1 MTMRFNELMTRMHS
15 LTAKTKLVGLASLVA
30 GVLSA
35 GLLAAPSAGAALLEC
50 PTASSTFGICPN
62 SFTSSRAN
70 NQAGAHS
77 DFTTAFQLNTDALGN
92 TAGQLKNV
100 TISLP
105 PGEVGNP
112 QAIPHCTDN
121 EFQDFNC
128 PSDAQV
134 GILNANLTVT
144 PGSHTTL
151 TADTFGPTSLT
162 DDIPTCPGF
171 SGCSTV
177 TFTVADASHISVG
190 DFLTIC
196 GVTSAPC
203 DITVGGQA
211 EHATVRSVDTS
222 TNTIVAD
229 TGGPVAGTCGPD
241 TSLPTNVTFCPT
253 TFGMFYAH
261 ATGDLVYDETINV
274 ASTAGFTG
282 LDFVKI
288 GSQAAGDLETNQT
301 HFFPSNG
308 KLDLETPLQS
318 THTAGEDV
326 NAQADTEPAPVPLFN
341 MTPDPGHVATLSGT
355 FLFVTITVEVD
366 VRSPG
371 STHCDSSSCQLVGTL
386 SSASTLLT
394 LEGSSLTLW
403 GVPGDP
409 SHDAQRCGENLAS
422 PNCQASSVS
431 KAPFLTNPTNCSAA
445 GTASVTATPYQGQP
459 DTVTI
464 PVSPPTGCDQ
474 LSMSPRL
481 SAAPDTS
488 QANTPAGYDIDL
500 SVPQNQQPYSLATP
514 TVQNVSV
521 TLPAGTALSPAV
533 ANGLAG
539 CTDAQF
545 AADSC
550 PDASKVGTVAITTP
564 VLPDQL
570 TGSVYIGA
578 PIPGQMYRLFL
589 AAAGDNVNVHLS
601 GQVTPNPTTGQLTTV
616 FSQNPQLPFSDLD
629 LKLFGGPLAALAN
642 PETCGTFTAT
652 SDILSWSGAD
662 ATPSSSFNIAGCT
675 GAFAPTFAAGTTNPS
690 AGAFSPFTLTFS
702 RSDTDRELS
711 SITATLP
718 PGLFAKIAGVPLCSN
733 AAANVGTCGAA
744 SRVGTA
750 TVGSGAGSHPL
761 FLSGPVYLTGPYNGG
776 AYGLAT
782 VIPAIAGPYNLG
794 TVVVRQSLRI
804 DPNDAHVTAVSDPFP
819 TILDGVP
826 LRIKTVNLTLDRRNF
841 IVNPTSCAAS
851 TIRSTITSVGGAVAT
866 ESSRF
871 QVGGCLGLPFAPSLG
886 ISLTG
891 KGQTTSGKHPTLTA
905 TLRAPSSGQAN
916 LQSAKVTLPLSL
928 ALDPKNSQVVCS
940 VAAAKALS
948 CPAKTVVGKAI
959 AVSPLLPHSLSGKVF
974 LVQGIRTNAQGQQI
988 KTLPSL
994 LIPLKGDVQLILHA
1008 KTSVDGAGRLI
1019 STFSGI
1025 PDAAVS
1031 NFKLTING
1039 GGKGILVVTGRGESI
1054 CKSAQNGTGQLIA
1067 HSRAVE
1073 NLDIHFGTPA
1083 CGSQK
1088 TKKTHGHKQPK
1099 TKHAKQKAARR

>member
-1 MTMRFNELMTRMHS
+1 MTMRSNELMTSMHS
-15 LTAKTKLVGLASLVA
+15 LTAKSKLVGLASLVA

-70 NQAGAHS
+70 DQAGAHS
-77 DFTTAFQLNTDALGN
+77 DFTTAFQLNTTSLGN
-92 TAGQLKNV
+92 TAGQLKSV
-100 TISLP
+100 SISLP

-144 PGSHTTL
+144 PGSHATL

-162 DDIPTCPGF
+162 SDIATCPGF
-171 SGCSTV
+171 SGCSQV
-177 TFTVADASHISVG
+177 TFTVADPSHINVG
-190 DFLTIC
+190 DFITIC
-196 GVTSAPC
+196 GVASAPC
-203 DITVGGQA
+203 DIQVGGQA
-211 EHATVRSVDTS
+211 EHATVRSVDT
-222 TNTIVAD
+222 TTDTIVAD

-241 TSLPTNVTFCPT
+241 TSLPTNVDFCPT
-253 TFGMFYAH
+253 TFGMFYPH
-261 ATGDLVYDETINV
+261 ASGDLVYDETIQVNT
-274 ASTAGFTG
+274 TAGFTG

-288 GSQAAGDLETNQT
+288 GPNASGNIDTNET

-308 KLDLETPLQS
+308 KLDLETPLQF

-355 FLFVTITVEVD
+355 FLFVTITIEVD

-371 STHCDSSSCQLVGTL
+371 STSCDSSSCQLVGTL

-422 PNCQASSVS
+422 PNCQPSSVS
-431 KAPFLTNPTNCSAA
+431 KAPFLTNPTNCSAG
-445 GTASVTATPYQGQP
+445 GTATVTATPYQGAA
-459 DTVTI
+459 DAVTI

-474 LSMSPRL
+474 LSMSPKL

-488 QANTPAGYDIDL
+488 QVDTPAGYGIDL
-500 SVPQNQQPYSLATP
+500 QVPQNEQPYSLATP

-533 ANGLAG
+533 ANGLLG

-545 AADSC
+545 AAGSC

-564 VLPDQL
+564 LLPDQL

-578 PIPGQMYRLFL
+578 PIPGQMYRLFI
-589 AAAGDNVNVHLS
+589 AAAGDNVTLHLA

-616 FSQNPQLPFSDLD
+616 FNQNPQLPFSDLD

-642 PETCGTFTAT
+642 PESCGTFTTT
-652 SDILSWSGAD
+652 SDITPWSAPGSGAD
-662 ATPSSSFNIAGCT
+662 PMPSSSFNISGCS
-675 GAFAPTFAAGTTNPS
+675 GDPFAPTFTAGTTNPS

-702 RSDTDRELS
+702 RSDADDELS
-711 SITATLP
+711 SISATLP

-733 AAANVGTCGAA
+733 ANASAGSCGAA

-761 FLSGPVYLTGPYNGG
+761 FLSGPVYLTGPYKGG

-782 VIPAIAGPYNLG
+782 VVPAVAGPYNLG

-804 DPNDAHVTAVSDPFP
+804 DPNDAHVTAASDPFP

-826 LRIKTVNLTLDRRNF
+826 LRIKTVNLTLDRGNF

-851 TIRSTITSVGGAVAT
+851 KIGATITSVGGAAAPV
-866 ESSRF
+866 SSRF
-871 QVGGCLGLPFAPSLG
+871 QVGGCRSLPFAPSLG
-886 ISLTG
+886 ISLSG
-891 KGQTTSGKHPTLTA
+891 NGQTTSGKHPTLTA
-905 TLRAPSSGQAN
+905 TLKAPKTGQAN
-916 LQSAKVTLPLSL
+916 IDSAKVTLPLSI

-940 VAAAKALS
+940 VAAAAAIN
-948 CPAKTVVGKAI
+948 CPAKTIVGKVT
-959 AVSPLLPHSLSGKVF
+959 AVSPLLPHSLSGNVY
-974 LVQGIRTNAQGQQI
+974 LVQGIRTNKQGQQI

-994 LIPLKGDVQLILHA
+994 LIPLNGDVRLNLHA
-1008 KTSVDGAGRLI
+1008 KTSVDGAGRLV
-1019 STFSGI
+1019 STFSGV

-1039 GGKGILVVTGRGESI
+1039 GRKGILVVTGRGESI
-1054 CKSAQNGTGQLIA
+1054 CKSAQNGTGVLTA
-1067 HSRAVE
+1067 HSKAVE
-1073 NLDIHFGTPA
+1073 NLGIKFGTPA
-1083 CGSQK
+1083 CG
-1088 TKKTHGHKQPK
+1088 GHKQGT
-1099 TKHAKQKAARR
+1099 TKHAKSKAGRR